1 MGRSSSRW
9 ATILPR
15 LAANRHALSGVII
28 ILVCQAISKDHVIKR
43 SYNFVGKSQQYTN
56 WGYQNI
62 LEHILVWGHWKILSS
77 KNQIRKI
84 VIIHKKIELYQV
96 FMYNF
101 VCQTVLIFSIYILFA
116 KIIETF
122 WSRGVTNI
130 WVVAYLGPNVF
141 KKFDR
146 KNLNYI
152 KFLCAKLF

>member
-1 MGRSSSRW
+1 MSYHP
-9 ATILPR
+9 ATFSGY
-15 LAANRHALSGVII
+15 RHALSGVII
-28 ILVCQAISKDHVIKR
+28 ILVCQAISKDHLFKR

-77 KNQIRKI
+77 KNQTRKI
-84 VIIHKKIELYQV
+84 VLIHKKIELYQV

-101 VCQTVLIFSIYILFA
+101 LCQTVLIFSIYILFA

-122 WSRGVTNI
+122 WSRGVTDI
-130 WVVAYLGPNVF
+130 WVAAHLGPNVF
-141 KKFDR
+141 KKLDR
-146 KNLNYI
+146 KILNYI